1 MLKMLCILSV
11 VRQGG
16 VIWTI
21 IISGT
26 SLQPVKYS
34 PHPCQC
40 FMYIAFIRI
49 SEYSDRSAFTNIWNT
64 SIKCIL
70 DSDMVPS
77 KLFFTLSTNAINLS
91 QKAITFWVNLK
102 KKKIQNPEWIHL
114 LCRFLEASWKEQFAC
129 QIIIRNLCLHPL
141 LPVSHGSEVKLQNTS
156 LICRTTTQL
165 SKISKHL
172 NSLIKF
178 FLNSIFL
185 LMCLNN

>member
-1 MLKMLCILSV
+1 MHVCFFYCIYLVYCQRWEKACQTSIMYHFLKIKNIYTDIYNYKTFNLCIGFFVFLYYIYTQTNAGSYMLKMLCILSV

-16 VIWTI
+16 VIWTS

-26 SLQPVKYS
+26 SFQPVKYS

-102 KKKIQNPEWIHL
+102 KKKIQNPE
-114 LCRFLEASWKEQFAC
+114 
-129 QIIIRNLCLHPL
+129 
-141 LPVSHGSEVKLQNTS
+141 
-156 LICRTTTQL
+156 
-165 SKISKHL
+165 
-172 NSLIKF
+172 
-178 FLNSIFL
+178 
-185 LMCLNN
+185 